1 MKRNLKINCFF
12 TFLFFCV
19 SITMHALGQEKNDKD
34 YLIKEAMKNIRVESD
49 EFTKVTR
56 WFSDRTPKN
65 KSGENLLWLHIN
77 SPEDKSASRIILSV
91 SHYTD
96 MPYNTRRNNIKMVYL
111 LSDNNSM
118 ELPSGEIT
126 GAYTT
131 ICIFR
136 LPFGGKPEVFNL
148 VKSIINSDNA
158 KVRIVDVFG
167 KYFEFTI
174 SSREKKAIND
184 VITIWELIKY

>member
-1 MKRNLKINCFF
+1 
-12 TFLFFCV
+12 
-19 SITMHALGQEKNDKD
+19 MHAFGQEKMDKD
-34 YLIKEAMKNIRVESD
+34 YFIKQAMNNIRVESD

-65 KSGENLLWLHIN
+65 KSGENRFWIYIN
-77 SPEDKSASRIILSV
+77 SPEDKSACKLFLSV
-91 SHYTD
+91 SHYTVV
-96 MPYNTRRNNIKMVYL
+96 PYETRRNNIKTVYL

-118 ELPSGEIT
+118 ELPSGDIF
-126 GAYTT
+126 GAYT
-131 ICIFR
+131 INCIFR

-148 VKSIINSDNA
+148 VKSMINSDNA

-167 KYFEFTI
+167 NRFEFTI

-184 VITIWELIKY
+184 VMNIWELIKY